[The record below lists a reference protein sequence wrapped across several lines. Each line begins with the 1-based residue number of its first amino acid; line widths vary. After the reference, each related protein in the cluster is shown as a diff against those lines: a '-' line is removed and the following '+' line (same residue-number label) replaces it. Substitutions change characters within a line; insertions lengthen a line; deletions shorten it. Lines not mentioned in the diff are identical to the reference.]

1 MKLVC
6 ANCNKKTTNKCD
18 GCKTIYYCS
27 IECLKANRKKH
38 KTICKIMGGK
48 LLSEEIMNEPYK
60 TIIFRI
66 YMSYVK
72 NNEIDK
78 LRLVCKSLF
87 INKNIIPSVVISNLL
102 RVCKMCF
109 VCNKMTPFTCSMCDD
124 MRYCSILCQRSHFKN
139 HKMYCRAYTDAD
151 KYYDAFVY
159 VINKTYSRGHYT
171 ECYKWMRIGLQKSKP
186 IKTVS
191 KVFSAIMYFYGQGV
205 EKEYNTT
212 YNIVINSCIYESNI
226 HPKLS
231 DVIYELG
238 VIYLESSKSKI
249 KKKGIKLL
257 EIASKIQNINA
268 YATLGKMY
276 VNGIEVKQNL
286 KKGFILTKIASVKG
300 HMNAQH
306 DLGYMYCHG
315 EGVEVDLSEAMRL
328 WKLSATQGN
337 QDAQYELGWMYYDGE
352 GVEIDYEEAIRLW
365 KLSAIQGHQYAQY
378 NLGDMYHE
386 GKGVIQDLQEALR
399 LFKLSA
405 AQGNQYAQSML
416 EYMLTNN

>member
-87 INKNIIPSVVISNLL
+87 INKNIIPSAVISNLL

-159 VINKTYSRGHYT
+159 VINKTYSRGHYK
-171 ECYKWMRIGLQKSKP
+171 ECYKWMSIGLQKSKP

-191 KVFSAIMYFYGQGV
+191 KVFSAIMHFYGQGV

-276 VNGIEVKQNL
+276 MYGSDVETNFE
-286 KKGFILTKIASVKG
+286 KGVILTKLASDQG
-300 HMNAQH
+300 NQNAQYS
-306 DLGYMYCHG
+306 LGGLYYAIEGIQDFQEAMRFFKLAADQGHQDAQHMVGCMYYNG
-315 EGVEVDLSEAMRL
+315 EGVTQDFQEAM
-328 WKLSATQGN
+328 
-337 QDAQYELGWMYYDGE
+337 
-352 GVEIDYEEAIRLW
+352 RLW